1 MDITKDQL
9 CELKITG
16 IHDRPANDGKA
27 RSCWLLYDFIEGNLN
42 KKHINEWA
50 GLQVSH
56 IFNLRVLLK
65 VASKKNIH
73 KTLSII
79 QSCNSTKEAAKK
91 LSEEYGY
98 SPIIHEVILEMPR
111 NELLLVQDKEDAY
124 NQLLKRREILY
135 SSLLHLT
142 KICDLIND

>member
-1 MDITKDQL
+1 MDITKDLL
-9 CELKITG
+9 CELNITG
-16 IHDRPANDGKA
+16 IHDRPVKDGKT

-42 KKHINEWA
+42 KEHIKEWA
-50 GLQVSH
+50 GLQVSQ

-98 SPIIHEVILEMPR
+98 SPVIHELILEMPR
-111 NELLLVQDKEDAY
+111 NELLLVQDKEEAY

>member
-1 MDITKDQL
+1 MDITKDLL
-9 CELKITG
+9 CELNITG
-16 IHDRPANDGKA
+16 IHDRPVKDGKT
-27 RSCWLLYDFIEGNLN
+27 RSCWLLYDLIEGNLN
-42 KKHINEWA
+42 KEHIKEWA
-50 GLQVSH
+50 GLQVSQ

-65 VASKKNIH
+65 VARKKNIH

-98 SPIIHEVILEMPR
+98 SPVIHEVILEMPR
-111 NELLLVQDKEDAY
+111 NELLLVQDKEEAY

>member
-1 MDITKDQL
+1 MDITKDLL
-9 CELKITG
+9 CELNITG
-16 IHDRPANDGKA
+16 IHDRPVKDGKT
-27 RSCWLLYDFIEGNLN
+27 RSCWLLYDLIEGNLN
-42 KKHINEWA
+42 KEHIKEWA
-50 GLQVSH
+50 GLQVSQ

-98 SPIIHEVILEMPR
+98 SPVIHELILEMPR
-111 NELLLVQDKEDAY
+111 NELLLVQDKEEAY

>member
-1 MDITKDQL
+1 MDITKDLL
-9 CELKITG
+9 CELNITG
-16 IHDRPANDGKA
+16 IHDRPAKDGKT

-42 KKHINEWA
+42 KEHIKEWA
-50 GLQVSH
+50 GLQVSQ

-98 SPIIHEVILEMPR
+98 SPVIHEVILEMPR
-111 NELLLVQDKEDAY
+111 NELLLVQDKEEAY
-124 NQLLKRREILY
+124 NQLLMRREILY

>member
-1 MDITKDQL
+1 M
-9 CELKITG
+9 CSG
-16 IHDRPANDGKA
+16 
-27 RSCWLLYDFIEGNLN
+27 
-42 KKHINEWA
+42 
-50 GLQVSH
+50 
-56 IFNLRVLLK
+56 
-65 VASKKNIH
+65 KKNIH

-98 SPIIHEVILEMPR
+98 SPVIHELILEMPR
-111 NELLLVQDKEDAY
+111 NELLLVQDKEEVY

>member
-1 MDITKDQL
+1 MDITKDLL
-9 CELKITG
+9 CELNITD
-16 IHDRPANDGKA
+16 IHDRPVKDGKT
-27 RSCWLLYDFIEGNLN
+27 RSCWLLYDLIEGNLN
-42 KKHINEWA
+42 KERIKEWA
-50 GLQVSH
+50 GLQVSQ

-98 SPIIHEVILEMPR
+98 SPVIHELILEMPR
-111 NELLLVQDKEDAY
+111 NELLLVQDKEEVY

>member
-1 MDITKDQL
+1 MDITKKDL
-9 CELKITG
+9 LEMYVTS
-16 IHDRPANDGKA
+16 IHDRPIKDEKT
-27 RSCWLLYDFIEGNLN
+27 RSCLLLYDFIEGNLN
-42 KKHINEWA
+42 KEHINEWA
-50 GLQVSH
+50 GLQVSQ

-98 SPIIHEVILEMPR
+98 SPVIHEVILEMPR
-111 NELLLVQDKEDAY
+111 NELLLVQDKEEAY